1 MCLNKILL
9 LENTTMLYVS
19 LGHLKRAPL
28 VYTVA
33 MVEYA
38 PVPKMEDYIDDILE
52 SLRSDYPDIGE
63 YFTQS
68 WEVNFK
74 ELGMVESR
82 EKKNKNWKL
91 NNVDCTWGVSIN
103 DNCVIL
109 QTTKYTHF
117 DEFSQ
122 KLTKILEVICQIA
135 HIKYTKKIGIRYID
149 NIFATEQLPLN
160 AQVKDN
166 FLSPDISDELSP
178 AHSRMEHAYESTEG
192 VLYLR
197 CFSLKNHQRVPQ
209 DLIPLVQQLGDYSTL
224 MKPIN
229 EKFLLLDTDHIYIP
243 TSLIKLSIDNV
254 ITKLDFLHQGAS
266 MAFRQV
272 VTEEALSFWED
283 KNVI

>member
-1 MCLNKILL
+1 M
-9 LENTTMLYVS
+9 YVS

-38 PVPKMEDYIDDILE
+38 PVPKMEDYIDDIME

-74 ELGMVESR
+74 ETGTIETR
-82 EKKNKNWKL
+82 EKKDKSWKL
-91 NNVDCTWGVSIN
+91 NNVDRSWGVSIN
-103 DNCVIL
+103 ENCVIL
-109 QTTKYTHF
+109 QTTNYTHF
-117 DEFSQ
+117 DEFSK
-122 KLTKILEVICQIA
+122 KLTKILEIICRIA
-135 HIKYTKKIGIRYID
+135 RIEYTKKIGIRYVD
-149 NIFATEQLPLN
+149 NIIANEQLPLN
-160 AQVKDN
+160 TQVKDN
-166 FLSPDISDELSP
+166 FLSPDISNEFSP

-197 CFSLKNHQRVPQ
+197 CFSLKNHPSVPQ
-209 DLIPLVQQLGDYSTL
+209 DLMPLVQQLVDCSTL
-224 MKPIN
+224 MQPIVEN
-229 EKFLLLDTDHIYIP
+229 FLLLDTDHIYIP
-243 TSLIKLSIDNV
+243 TFLIKLNIDDV
-254 ITKLDFLHQGAS
+254 ITKLDLLHQGAS

-272 VTEEALSFWED
+272 VTEEALTFWED